1 MVGTRRSGFTLIEL
15 SIVIAIIGILAAIL
29 LPALARA
36 RENARRGSC
45 ANNLMQLG
53 LSLHM
58 YAVENDGCFPWSGG
72 KNNADCLRPLIGD
85 YIVDIN
91 QFRCPSDSGPCFSVD
106 GNYQGKGN
114 TGEGRRITNAEY
126 GQIDSCRMSYDY
138 LGAYTLA
145 PIELPP
151 LDALFP
157 RVPIMWDK
165 SGDVNDFNHIPG
177 GSNVVWMDGSAEF
190 IRFQDF
196 SGPFLPFRPSGIAM
210 DDPGQFLP
218 AALEAARDEQLGK
231 QGVPFGHPLRG
242 RPVSRGLAPQ
252 RAPLVSHDAIAG
264 PPKAKRR

>member
-1 MVGTRRSGFTLIEL
+1 MVRTRRSGFTLIEL

-36 RENARRGSC
+36 RENARRASC
-45 ANNLMQLG
+45 ASSLMQLG

-58 YAVENDGCFPWSGG
+58 YAVENDQQYPWSGG
-72 KNNADCLRPLIGD
+72 KNNADCLLPLIGD

-91 QFRCPSDSGPCFSVD
+91 LFRCPSDSGPCFSVD
-106 GNYQGKGN
+106 NSYQGKGN
-114 TGEGRRITNAEY
+114 RGEQRRITNAQY
-126 GQIDSCRMSYDY
+126 GQLDSCRMSYDY

-165 SGDVNDFNHIPG
+165 GGDVNDFNHIPG

-190 IRFQDF
+190 IEFQDF
-196 SGPFLPFRPSGIAM
+196 SGPFLPSRPAGIAM
-210 DDPGQFLP
+210 DDPAQLLP
-218 AALEAARDEQLGK
+218 AALEAARDKALDK
-231 QGVPFGHPLRG
+231 QGVPPGHPLR
-242 RPVSRGLAPQ
+242 RSLAP
-252 RAPLVSHDAIAG
+252 SS
-264 PPKAKRR
+264 KRR

>member
-15 SIVIAIIGILAAIL
+15 SVVIAIIGILAAIL

-36 RENARRGSC
+36 RESARRGSC

-53 LSLHM
+53 LALHM
-58 YAVENDGCFPWSGG
+58 YAVENDGRFPWSGG
-72 KNNADCLRPLIGD
+72 KNNADCLLPLIGD
-85 YIVDIN
+85 YIVDIYL
-91 QFRCPSDSGPCFSVD
+91 FVCPSESGPWFSV
-106 GNYQGKGN
+106 GNGYQGKGN
-114 TGEGRRITNAEY
+114 TGEVPRITNTEY
-126 GQIDSCRMSYDY
+126 GQVDSCRVSYDY

-177 GSNVVWMDGSAEF
+177 GANVVWMDGSAEF
-190 IRFQDF
+190 IEFRDF

-218 AALEAARDEQLGK
+218 AAREAARDEELAK
-231 QGVPFGHPLRG
+231 F
-242 RPVSRGLAPQ
+242 RGLAPL
-252 RAPLVSHDAIAG
+252 RAPLVSRDAIAG
-264 PPKAKRR
+264 PPRPKRR